1 MKKDV
6 ETFRNTDEFEKYSR
20 EATKK
25 RYEDGLSDMISELKD
40 LSDVSLFAFCL
51 RKSMKAW
58 LKEHHT
64 SDQSSINRKDPAWK
78 LMDNLQESI
87 KCAMNLNEM
96 DMSLSSIMGF
106 NSELCD
112 LFRRYFKDHK

>member
-1 MKKDV
+1 MTKSV
-6 ETFRNTDEFEKYSR
+6 ENFRNTDEFEKYSR
-20 EATKK
+20 DATKK
-25 RYEDGLSDMISELKD
+25 RYEDV
-40 LSDVSLFAFCL
+40 SDVSLFAFCL

-96 DMSLSSIMGF
+96 DMKLSSIMGF

-112 LFRRYFKDHK
+112 LFRRYFKDSK